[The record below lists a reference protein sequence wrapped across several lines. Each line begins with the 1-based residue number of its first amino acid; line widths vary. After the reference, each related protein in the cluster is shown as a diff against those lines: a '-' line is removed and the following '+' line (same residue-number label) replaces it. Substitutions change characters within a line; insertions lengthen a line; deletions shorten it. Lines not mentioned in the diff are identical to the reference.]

1 MAERSTLRL
10 PLPSGLV
17 IVTFPSMADPG
28 DLKTAAAALC
38 VLAEWWSDRME
49 RPWSVPMPRVVLPA
63 LEAAGGGEG

>member
-17 IVTFPSMADPG
+17 IVTFPSLMAAG
-28 DLKTAAAALC
+28 DLYAAADILTLTADLWRIKLGNPWC
-38 VLAEWWSDRME
+38 V
-49 RPWSVPMPRVVLPA
+49 PFPVVRLPA